1 VIVIEGGTVLTST
14 TPIACTRR
22 ITWVLDGDRITA
34 VGLDRIGGS
43 GA

>member
-1 VIVIEGGTVLTST
+1 VIVIEGGTVLTVDDADRVYA
-14 TPIACTRR
+14 PGHV
-22 ITWVLDGDRITA
+22 VLDGDRITA